1 MKKQYFAI
9 FKPYDMLSQFTGN
22 ENASLLG
29 DLYKFPIDVYPIGR
43 LDKTSE
49 GLLLLT
55 NDNEFKNRVLDP
67 KNKSPKTYYVQVDH
81 DITPEACKELA
92 AGTISIKHNGKQ
104 HRVAPAD
111 CVKIETPDLPERSV
125 PIRFRKEIPTS
136 WIALTIR
143 EGKNRQVRKMTA
155 AVGFPTLRLVRYSI
169 GDFNL
174 GDMKPGDVVEIQ
186 PSEVISGFKN
196 K

>member
-9 FKPYDMLSQFTGN
+9 FKPYEMLSQFTGD

-29 DLYKFPIDVYPIGR
+29 GLHKFPIDVYPIGR

-55 NDNEFKNRVLDP
+55 NDNKFKNRVLDP
-67 KNKSPKTYYVQVDH
+67 VNKLAKTYYVQVDH
-81 DITPEACKELA
+81 EITKDACKELS
-92 AGTISIKHNGKQ
+92 AGTIYISHNRKQ
-104 HRVAPAD
+104 HRVAPAV
-111 CVKIETPDLPERSV
+111 CVKIDHPNLPERSV

-136 WIALTIR
+136 WIALSLK

-155 AVGFPTLRLVRYSI
+155 SVGFPTLRLVRYSI
-169 GDFNL
+169 GEFNL
-174 GDMKPGDVVEIQ
+174 ENMNPGDVLEIN
-186 PSEVISGFKN
+186 PNEVIPGWSSK
-196 K
+196 